1 MRGKA
6 FWVKKS
12 ASGKALMEQWACYVE
27 KQRNLKKPSEL
38 VDERESGR
46 QNMWGVEFILSGE
59 AEGRFGSC
67 KC

>member
-46 QNMWGVEFILSGE
+46 QNM
-59 AEGRFGSC
+59 
-67 KC
+67 